1 LPSRTLNHVP
11 VTAIDARM
19 DDGATFEHELEAGAN
34 AFLLVLEGSAIVGRQ
49 ERPVASGELAW
60 LTRTDEAP
68 SLVTIKAGGGATHLL
83 PARAKACPRRAVFGG
98 PFVMNTQEQIDE
110 AFADFRAGPMR
121 TEARAVLT
129 DALRDA
135 HHWLDELS
143 TSPNLNIE
151 SLAAREGKTERWI
164 RRTISLAFLCPALLD
179 RHFAEPTAIR
189 TNLGAI
195 FVSLELSRSTWWHRH
210 GRRSQPNGWGFHWSK
225 CRCCTATPFS
235 RAPCWRAAA
244 ADGLDRRVDRI
255 PSVGYVLALETQIQ
269 MIGEGEQGLAEFSC
283 VRAALCLGRLP
294 DGGNHSDRLAVI
306 GEDSDLTFAASLA
319 SAERRALAS
328 RMPTDFI

>member
-1 LPSRTLNHVP
+1 
-11 VTAIDARM
+11 M

-210 GRRSQPNGWGFHWSK
+210 GRKSQPNGWGFHWSK

-235 RAPCWRAAA
+235 RAPCWRAARS
-244 ADGLDRRVDRI
+244 RRPR
-255 PSVGYVLALETQIQ
+255 SARR
-269 MIGEGEQGLAEFSC
+269 SHS
-283 VRAALCLGRLP
+283 LGRIRLSSRNPNPDDRGGRARPRGILLRQSGSLP
-294 DGGNHSDRLAVI
+294 WSPARWWK
-306 GEDSDLTFAASLA
+306 S
-319 SAERRALAS
+319 
-328 RMPTDFI
+328 